1 MSEAKKPLLEVKDLK
16 TWFPI
21 RSGIFSKV
29 TGQVKAVDGVSFS
42 LGRKETLG
50 LVGESGCGKT
60 TVGRSILRLVEPTE
74 GSVKFDGV
82 DVLATEGSNCVLFV
96 SGCRLSSK
104 THMDLSIHV

>member
-82 DVLATEGSNCVLFV
+82 DVLATEGEQL
-96 SGCRLSSK
+96 RALRKRMQIISK